1 MVHPTLNRNRM
12 SNKIVRL
19 TFVLALLMQACGDEH
34 QFSPSI
40 SNEFDSNAKIKF
52 IHAASDTVGVN
63 LFLDGVKITG
73 NLPSTITTAGSV
85 NFGKVNIGT
94 VAFQSAF
101 PVTNYTSSPG
111 TAGNFSV
118 VFPES
123 YNTTTTFLTKTLS
136 TVASPGLS
144 ESSYYTAVF
153 LGISP
158 AYETVIYSDDLS
170 QAPLD
175 GKSYIRF
182 GNFLYNYADPLNLV
196 GTPPGGT
203 PVVLVP
209 NIAYKGMSSF
219 VALPVTGLYTNVQIV
234 NANTAAVVATLVA
247 GSSTFVD
254 NKVYTIFA
262 RGRGGAVGTPAPGV
276 TRVTNR

>member
-1 MVHPTLNRNRM
+1 MNNKKVRM
-12 SNKIVRL
+12 
-19 TFVLALLMQACGDEH
+19 TFVAAALLLMQACGDEH
-34 QFSPSI
+34 QFSPII
-40 SNEFDSNAKIKF
+40 SSEFQSNAKIKF

-101 PVTNYTSSPG
+101 PVTNYTNSPG
-111 TAGNFSV
+111 SSGTFSV
-118 VFPES
+118 VFPET
-123 YNTTTTFLTKTLS
+123 YNTTTTFLTKTMS
-136 TVASPGLS
+136 TAASPALD
-144 ESSYYTAVF
+144 EASYYTVAF
-153 LGISP
+153 IGNSP
-158 AYETVIYSDDLS
+158 AYETVTYADDLS

-175 GKSYIRF
+175 GKAYIRF
-182 GNFLYNYADPLNLV
+182 ANFLLNYPNNLSLV

-203 PVVLVP
+203 PTTLIP
-209 NIAYKGMSSF
+209 NIAYKEMSGF
-219 VALPVTGLYTNVQIV
+219 IALPVVGLYTNVQIV
-234 NANTAAVVATLVA
+234 NTSTLAVVATLVA

-262 RGRGGAVGTPAPGV
+262 RGKNAGAGGQAPGV
-276 TRVTNR
+276 TRITNR